1 MVLTNL
7 LRVYLMIKLNRSSF
21 SEQLAQAILSYKS
34 KDNLTVG
41 LYGKWGTGKTSIINM
56 VLEVIE
62 NETKDDTDKPIIV
75 KFNPWNYSDR
85 TQIISQFFNTLLP
98 AINSKSSNET
108 MKKVGNAMKRY
119 STLLGYTQYIPLI
132 GKYFE
137 PLKDIV
143 SGAGESLIELS
154 ESGTSLEELKENIIN
169 GLNKQPQKIIVII
182 DDIDRLN
189 NEQIRLIFQL
199 VNCVAGFP
207 NMIYLLSFD
216 KDIVVRA
223 LSEEQKCDGEDRKR
237 NGEEYLEK
245 IIQVPFEIPGI
256 KDSDINDIFLSQ
268 LSELV
273 AEELDD
279 RFDQYYWN
287 NVFNNSIAPF
297 ISTLRDVNRIMNVY
311 KFNYGF
317 LHDETNWCD
326 LLAVTTFQVC
336 APGIY
341 QWLKNNISSI
351 TGVSSGGSINQEERY
366 NDYIEQFKEC
376 YKNPQI
382 MFNALDAIF
391 PSLSPVRVG
400 AFNTNETNSGLRY
413 AKRIACADRAQ
424 IYFRLSLEEI
434 PISSDMIKTSIKSY
448 SSAELDKLFKG
459 LSDREQLQEYLKE
472 LEAHIRDIP
481 SERIDMFLNKLVN
494 LQVGSYDIDIDNI
507 EKNPFSVSPEDYCA
521 RCRLSIF
528 KSIGKEKTYY
538 ELKELI
544 KKVSDSAFP
553 VVVSTIVM
561 IEKAYGRMDINQ
573 NDMNCLNYKIITE
586 DNLSEI
592 DELAFNRIKTIA
604 KDKFILSSYK
614 ANVVIRFWEYKDE
627 VSLGQH
633 ISEKITDATNIP
645 AYLAHCTEVYPIG
658 KICDWDFNKESIEK
672 YISIETAYQKILEIK
687 GTKAFSSL
695 PLNLKRISI
704 AFWMW
709 YNSES
714 KSEQYHD
721 FSESNVDKLIPEWD
735 TSVTVSH

>member
-1 MVLTNL
+1 MFGSDKPIES
-7 LRVYLMIKLNRSSF
+7 LRDDKLNRSSF

-56 VLEVIE
+56 VLEVIKDK
-62 NETKDDTDKPIIV
+62 TKDNADKPIIV

-119 STLLGYTQYIPLI
+119 SAFLEYTQYIPLI

-137 PLKDIV
+137 PLKNIV
-143 SGAGESLIELS
+143 SGAGESLVEFS
-154 ESGTSLEELKENIIN
+154 ENGTSLEELKDTIIN
-169 GLNKQPQKIIVII
+169 ELNEQPQKIIVII

-223 LSEEQKCDGEDRKR
+223 LREEQKCDGE
-237 NGEEYLEK
+237 EYLEK
-245 IIQVPFEIPGI
+245 IVQVPFVIPSI
-256 KDSDINDIFLSQ
+256 KDSDINAIFLSQ
-268 LSELV
+268 LSKLV
-273 AEELDD
+273 ADEPDD
-279 RFDQYYWN
+279 RFDRYYWS

-336 APGIY
+336 APEIY

-351 TGVSSGGSINQEERY
+351 TGVSFGDSSKQEERR
-366 NDYIEQFKEC
+366 NDYIEQFKKC
-376 YKNPQI
+376 YKDPQI
-382 MFNALDAIF
+382 MYNALETIF
-391 PSLSPVRVG
+391 PRLST
-400 AFNTNETNSGLRY
+400 AMATSFSAKELDNNIRY
-413 AKRIACADRAQ
+413 TKRAACADRAQ
-424 IYFRLSLEEI
+424 LYFRLSLQEI
-434 PISSDMIKTSIKSY
+434 SVSSNVIKASINSY
-448 SSAELDKLFKG
+448 SSVELDKLLKE
-459 LSDREQLQEYLKE
+459 LSARGQLGEYLKE
-472 LEAHIRDIP
+472 LEAHISDIP
-481 SERIDMFLNKLVN
+481 SERIGMFLNKLVN
-494 LQVGSYDIDIDNI
+494 LQVNPYDTNN
-507 EKNPFSVSPEDYCA
+507 EKNPFSISPEYYCA
-521 RCRLSIF
+521 SCRLSIF
-528 KSIGKEKTYY
+528 EAIGKESAYA
-538 ELKELI
+538 EIKELI
-544 KKVSDSAFP
+544 KTITDSAFSI
-553 VVVSTIVM
+553 VVNTIVR
-561 IEKAYGRMDINQ
+561 IEKAYGRMDVNRGETSYYY
-573 NDMNCLNYKIITE
+573 DKIIAE
-586 DNLSEI
+586 EKLSELE
-592 DELAFNRIKTIA
+592 ELTIVRIKAIA
-604 KDKFILSSYK
+604 HNSFVLNSYDPY
-614 ANVVIRFWEYKDE
+614 AIFYFWSYKDE
-627 VSLGQH
+627 ATLKQH
-633 ISEKITDATNIP
+633 IREKVTVAANIP
-645 AYLAHCTEVYPIG
+645 AYLSWCS
-658 KICDWDFNKESIEK
+658 KIWSTGESCGWDFDKEAIEE
-672 YISIETAYQKILEIK
+672 YISIDDAYEKLLEIK
-687 GTKAFSSL
+687 GTKEFSSL

-721 FSESNVDKLIPEWD
+721 FSESNVDKLIPKWD
-735 TSVTVSH
+735 TSVAVLN